1 MEGLDAGGTGEYR
14 PRRARQPAGKVSA
27 KAARIG
33 KAPKR
38 KADDYIP
45 AGVFHSGDF
54 REDLHKART
63 GQGEGNGFGIC
74 RKDSAICGSSSLYD
88 FIRKTSINGGLQKNR
103 ILYIII
109 QTD

>member
-1 MEGLDAGGTGEYR
+1 MHLDLREANAEWKVWTPEEQENIARGGHASLREKYLQK
-14 PRRARQPAGKVSA
+14 PD
-27 KAARIG
+27 G

-74 RKDSAICGSSSLYD
+74 RKDSAICGS
-88 FIRKTSINGGLQKNR
+88 
-103 ILYIII
+103 ILFV
-109 QTD
+109 